1 MIGIRKQV
9 FGHRYAA
16 CLLVL
21 PLLFGSAGT
30 VVNSTVKQYRVATV
44 PERTLR
50 KFAKVVVMP
59 NYPEDSKR
67 KGSQGVAVA
76 LLNIDEEGT
85 VKRVEILEAPDE
97 SIGDAVIKATQ
108 MWKFQPVTEDSTG
121 KAIRLSG
128 KLTFYFKIVAKA
140 AFVENPR

>member
-1 MIGIRKQV
+1 MIDVSKQV
-9 FGHRYAA
+9 IGRRYPT
-16 CLLVL
+16 CLLL
-21 PLLFGSAGT
+21 LLFAYAST
-30 VVNSTVKQYRVATV
+30 VVGWTVKQYRVATV
-44 PERTLR
+44 PEKTLR

-59 NYPEDSKR
+59 NYPEDSRR

-85 VKRVEILEAPDE
+85 VKKVEILQAPDE
-97 SIGDAVIKATQ
+97 SIGNAVIKATQ
-108 MWKFQPVTEDSTG
+108 GWKFQPATEDSTG

-128 KLTFYFKIVAKA
+128 KLTFYFKIVDKT